1 MEPVIGLRSAVCLLG
16 RFPALAGL
24 DLSVE
29 RGEILAV
36 EGPNGAGKST
46 LLRVLAGLVPVADG
60 EARVLGV
67 DLRTA
72 RRRVR
77 PRVGLLSPSG
87 GLYDD
92 LSVTDNL
99 RFWARAAGRPA
110 AAADASMERLGL
122 DGRLAGVAVGAL
134 STGQRR
140 RCALAA
146 LVTRDSELWLLDE
159 PHAGLDREGRDVVDE
174 LVVMAAARGATVVVV
189 SHERE
194 RAAGLATRTVTVAGG
209 RVVAAGEESGRR
221 GAGDRG
227 RPAPAVLEEERAGV
241 A

>member
-1 MEPVIGLRSAVCLLG
+1 MEPVVGLRSAVCLLG
-16 RFPALAGL
+16 RFPALAGV
-24 DLSVE
+24 DLSIE
-29 RGEILAV
+29 RGEIVAV
-36 EGPNGAGKST
+36 EGPNGAGKTT
-46 LLRVLAGLVPVADG
+46 LLRALAGLVPVTTG
-60 EARVLGV
+60 EAWVLGI

-77 PRVGLLSPSG
+77 PRVGLLSQSG

-92 LSVTDNL
+92 LSVADNL

-110 AAADASMERLGL
+110 AAAEVAMARLGL
-122 DGRLAGVAVGAL
+122 GGRLSGVAVGAL

-159 PHAGLDREGRDVVDE
+159 PHAGLDAEGRDVVDE
-174 LVVMAAARGATVVVV
+174 LVVLAAARGATVVVV

-209 RVVAAGEESGRR
+209 RVVTAEVDARHRRAGGRS
-221 GAGDRG
+221 
-227 RPAPAVLEEERAGV
+227 RPDPEVLEEEPAGV